1 MNAIRLT
8 TPEEKVRELQ
18 EKLGYAAKASKKR
31 RFHALYDKV
40 YRWDVLQEAWRRVK
54 ANKGASGIDHQ
65 TLTDIEK
72 IGVDAF
78 LLECQRELIE
88 GKYRPLPVRRHYIPK
103 KRG

>member
-1 MNAIRLT
+1 M
-8 TPEEKVRELQ
+8 
-18 EKLGYAAKASKKR
+18 
-31 RFHALYDKV
+31 YDKV

-78 LLECQRELIE
+78 LIRVSARI
-88 GKYRPLPVRRHYIPK
+88 KRRQIPATASAQTLHSEE
-103 KRG
+103 RWQDAAIRDTNSTGQSNTNGSEDGD